1 MKTDLDYELL
11 LIKNLS
17 LKQKIGELQSV
28 GIVLTF
34 MMMILLA
41 VIINF
46 EYFG

>member
-17 LKQKIGELQSV
+17 LKQEIGELQSV

-41 VIINF
+41 VIINL